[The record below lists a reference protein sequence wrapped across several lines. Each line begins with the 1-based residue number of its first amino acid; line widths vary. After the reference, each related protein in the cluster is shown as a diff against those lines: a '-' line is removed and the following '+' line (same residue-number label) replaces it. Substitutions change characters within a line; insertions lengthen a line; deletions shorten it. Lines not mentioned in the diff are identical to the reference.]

1 VNSLLYE
8 YNWAGLV
15 HLKRGIVGLKII
27 NKLLYCGTK
36 YKKPQL
42 MPGLFYKTNLI
53 KN

>member
-1 VNSLLYE
+1 LQ
-8 YNWAGLV
+8 
-15 HLKRGIVGLKII
+15 RCIVGLKII
-27 NKLLYCGTK
+27 NKVLYYSTK